1 MEADTI
7 PFDDANYVVTNKK
20 NKISKNATIKGKL
33 SRQSININ
41 VRSSCMNRLTNI

>member
-33 SRQSININ
+33 SHRQAQGIS
-41 VRSSCMNRLTNI
+41 VRSL